1 MHEPKIESP
10 SSMKKE
16 GVERKQTHKRE
27 EEGGGE
33 GGDPTD

>member
-16 GVERKQTHKRE
+16 GGGESRPKKGRER
-27 EEGGGE
+27 E